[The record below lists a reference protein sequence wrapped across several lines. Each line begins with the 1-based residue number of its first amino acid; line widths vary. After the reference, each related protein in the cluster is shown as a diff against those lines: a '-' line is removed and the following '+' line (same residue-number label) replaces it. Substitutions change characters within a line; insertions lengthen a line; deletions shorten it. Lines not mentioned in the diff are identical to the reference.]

1 MSLPWRDHEE
11 SVGSGGNGKEGGLPG
26 RGSSVRY
33 AEHLGDILVWW
44 GIRVGVYDRPRRAPH
59 CEEAFGE
66 AEHPAH
72 WSAREGRL
80 QGQSSQ
86 FKKKSI
92 SELHVKAREA
102 TSSAGRQGASGL
114 SLVGVEGGRDPQLWN
129 GPGDTAVSMLGAG
142 IEMRDTG
149 SLPQVKREG
158 GR

>member
-1 MSLPWRDHEE
+1 MSPPWRDHEE
-11 SVGSGGNGKEGGLPG
+11 SVGSGGKEGGLPG
-26 RGSSVRY
+26 QGSSMCH
-33 AEHLGDILVWW
+33 AEPLGDILVWW
-44 GIRVGVYDRPRRAPH
+44 GIHVGVYDDRPCRGPR

-66 AEHPAH
+66 AKHPAH
-72 WSAREGRL
+72 WSAQEGRL
-80 QGQSSQ
+80 LGQSSQ

-102 TSSAGRQGASGL
+102 TSSVGRQGASGL
-114 SLVGVEGGRDPQLWN
+114 SLVGVEGVRSPQLWN